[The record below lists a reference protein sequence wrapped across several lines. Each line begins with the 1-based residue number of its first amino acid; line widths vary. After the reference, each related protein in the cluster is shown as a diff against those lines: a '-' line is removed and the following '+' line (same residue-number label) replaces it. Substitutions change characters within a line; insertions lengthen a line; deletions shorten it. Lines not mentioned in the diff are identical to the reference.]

1 MSDLASQDILD
12 QRPSELLGT
21 RREPPVMQEFSLG
34 ISLAYKQNP
43 HFTGR
48 EYELESISRVLNERG
63 THPHAKSVVLTGVSG
78 VGKTQIALEYAH
90 RHRDTYASIFW
101 VDGSSESAAVSSI
114 TSILRQILVHYDM
127 HYLGIDNP
135 RYDFIEKAVR
145 ESNTARE
152 RRKGCDVSPIEA
164 FLRWLSLRRNRSW
177 LVIVDNADD
186 HEGWDFGSMLP
197 DTQWGATIITSR
209 SSDLALYGD
218 AIQVNEMDERDAM
231 SLFSLTSGITLD
243 EESAGTYNPLLFKLA
258 SADCVANIMTYH
270 DGFRNSQHPQ
280 VGS

>member
-1 MSDLASQDILD
+1 MSDLDSQDILN
-12 QRPSELLGT
+12 QRSSELHGT
-21 RREPPVMQEFSLG
+21 GREPPVMQEFSLG
-34 ISLAYKQNP
+34 ITLAYKQNP

-48 EYELESISRVLNERG
+48 EYELESVNRVLNERA

-101 VDGSSESAAVSSI
+101 IDGSSESAAVSSI

-145 ESNTARE
+145 ESNTAHE
-152 RRKGCDVSPIEA
+152 RRKGCDMTPIEA
-164 FLRWLSLRRNRSW
+164 FIRWLSLRRNRSW
-177 LVIVDNADD
+177 LLIVDNVDD
-186 HEGWDFGSMLP
+186 LEGWDVGSVLP
-197 DTQWGATIITSR
+197 NTHWGATIITSR

-218 AIQVNEMDERDAM
+218 SIQVNEMDERDAI
-231 SLFSLTSGITLD
+231 SLFSLTSGIALN
-243 EESAGTYNPLLFKLA
+243 EESAGTYSPLPFKLA
-258 SADCVANIMTYH
+258 STDCVAKTMTYH
-270 DGFRNSQHPQ
+270 DEFRNSQHPQ